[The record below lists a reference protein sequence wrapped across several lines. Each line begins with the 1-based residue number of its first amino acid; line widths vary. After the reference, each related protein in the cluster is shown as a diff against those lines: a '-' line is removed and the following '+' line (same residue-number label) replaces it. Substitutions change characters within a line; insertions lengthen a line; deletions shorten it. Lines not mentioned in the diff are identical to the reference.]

1 MVSGM
6 FEQTVTYDP
15 AEPVEELAGRVPA
28 AWCVYL
34 LGDADG
40 RPVQLLCVKNLRAS
54 LRRRLGE
61 PAAGDGPTRR
71 VDYAALV
78 RTIAWTRVD
87 SDFEQDAVYL
97 EAARQLFPETYAA
110 VLGFRPA
117 WFVEIDL
124 AATHPRFV
132 RTSEPRDDAQSFGP
146 LAEKGAA
153 RKLAHAVEDLF
164 DLCRDPAAL
173 AAAPAG
179 PCQWR
184 QMGKCVGPCDGSVSL
199 PAYRALVAHAAGVL
213 GDLDRAAL
221 DAQMRMRHAAAAQEY
236 EAAARIKSFADK
248 LVALRS
254 GNARH
259 VRPTGQFRFLAVL
272 PGRRKG
278 SAKLFAVR
286 PGVIEGVCCLRSAT
300 SKREVEPAVRA
311 TLAALQTGVGQPAA
325 LDAAGRER
333 VSLVTHH
340 LFPSRKVPGVFL
352 HADDVDAAAVVRAV
366 KETWKRPKAGGGEEE
381 PSEDEGEV
389 RGLAAL

>member
-1 MVSGM
+1 MASGN
-6 FEQTVTYDP
+6 FQETVAYDP
-15 AEPVEELAGRVPA
+15 AEPVEALAERVPA

-34 LGDADG
+34 LGDVAG

-61 PAAGDGPTRR
+61 PEPGDGPSRR
-71 VDYAALV
+71 IDYAALV
-78 RTIAWTRVD
+78 RTISWTRVD

-97 EAARQLFPETYAA
+97 EAARTLFPETYGA

-117 WFVEIDL
+117 WFVEVDP

-132 RTSEPRDDAQSFGP
+132 RTNEPAAGARAFGP

-153 RKLAHAVEDLF
+153 QKLAHAIEDLF

-199 PAYRALVAHAAGVL
+199 PAYRALVAHAADVL
-213 GDLDRAAL
+213 GDVDRAAVDVEL
-221 DAQMRMRHAAAAQEY
+221 RMRRAAAAQQY
-236 EAAARIKSFADK
+236 EAAGRIKAFAER
-248 LVALRS
+248 LAGLRS
-254 GNARH
+254 GPNRH
-259 VRPTGQFRFLAVL
+259 VRPIEALRYLAVM

-286 PGVIEGVCCLRSAT
+286 PGEIKAVCCLREAT
-300 SKREVEPAVRA
+300 SKKAVEPAVRA
-311 TLAALQTGVGQPAA
+311 ALAALHEGVGRPVA

-333 VSLVTHH
+333 ASLVTHH
-340 LFPSRKVPGVFL
+340 LFPSRKVPGAFL
-352 HADDVDAAAVVRAV
+352 HADEVDAAAVVRAV
-366 KETWKRPKAGGGEEE
+366 KEVWKRPKSAADEADV
-381 PSEDEGEV
+381 SEDEGEV
-389 RGLAAL
+389 RGLQAV